1 MSNARSYDEMKRST
15 SCLILAAVASYRDIR
30 MLQINQLQALCAVI
44 SSTLLLA
51 SCGKSGGAN
60 QAPPPP
66 QVTVAQ
72 GIEKRVKDWDEF
84 TGRLQAVETV
94 EIRPRV
100 SGYIDKVAF
109 TEGSLV
115 KRGALLFVIDPRP
128 YQADYDRA
136 AADVKRT
143 KTALDLGRIELA
155 RVQKLKDSGAVSEE
169 ELDERKSTV
178 AQAEANVA
186 GAQAALE
193 AALLNLNFT
202 KVTSPIDG
210 RVSRAEVTRGNLV
223 TGGSNGGTLLT
234 SVVSMDPIYLYFD
247 ADEQS
252 YLRYSQMARNGQRQ
266 SSRETG
272 NPVQI
277 GLANEE
283 GFPHAGT
290 MDFVDNQLNP
300 QTGTIRGRAVIP
312 NKDGQFTPGLFARVQ
327 LLGSGEYSAILID
340 DRAVNTDQ
348 SQKYVFLLG
357 ANNQISYQKVKLGRV
372 IDGLRVVLEGLKAGD
387 VIVVNGAQ
395 RVHPGIT
402 VTPQRVAMGGN
413 DTPAKAS

>member
-1 MSNARSYDEMKRST
+1 MA
-15 SCLILAAVASYRDIR
+15 
-30 MLQINQLQALCAVI
+30 
-44 SSTLLLA
+44 
-51 SCGKSGGAN
+51 
-60 QAPPPP
+60 
-66 QVTVAQ
+66 TVL
-72 GIEKRVKDWDEF
+72 EKRVKDWDEF

-128 YQADYDRA
+128 YQAEYDRA
-136 AADVKRT
+136 AADVKRF
-143 KTALDLGRIELA
+143 KTALELGSIELV
-155 RVQKLKDSGAVSEE
+155 RVQRLKDSGAVSQE

-186 GAQAALE
+186 GSKAALE
-193 AALLNLNFT
+193 AAALNLNFT
-202 KVTSPIDG
+202 RVTSPIDG

-223 TGGSNGGTLLT
+223 TGGINGGTLLS

-252 YLRYSQMARNGQRQ
+252 YLRYAKMARDGERA

-272 NPVQI
+272 NPVQV
-277 GLANEE
+277 GLADEE

-300 QTGTIRGRAVIP
+300 QTGTIRGRAVLP
-312 NKDGQFTPGLFARVQ
+312 NKDGRFTPGLFARVQ
-327 LLGSGEYSAILID
+327 LLGSGEYSAILIE

-348 SQKYVFLLG
+348 SQKYVLLLG
-357 ANNQISYQKVKLGRV
+357 ANNQIEYRKVKLGRV
-372 IDGLRVVLEGLKAGD
+372 IDGLRVVREGLKPGD

-395 RVHPGIT
+395 RVHPGVT
-402 VTPQRVAMGGN
+402 VTPQKVVMGA
-413 DTPAKAS
+413 DSAPAAT

>member
-1 MSNARSYDEMKRST
+1 VFKINRLQALSAV
-15 SCLILAAVASYRDIR
+15 LLAVAS
-30 MLQINQLQALCAVI
+30 L
-44 SSTLLLA
+44 S
-51 SCGKSGGAN
+51 SCGKGSAPG
-60 QAPPPP
+60 APPPP
-66 QVTVAQ
+66 QVSVATVL
-72 GIEKRVKDWDEF
+72 EKRVKDWDEF

-128 YQADYDRA
+128 YQAEYDRA
-136 AADVKRT
+136 AADVKRY
-143 KTALDLGRIELA
+143 KTALELGSIELV
-155 RVQKLKDSGAVSEE
+155 RVQRLKDSGAVSQE

-186 GAQAALE
+186 GSQAALE
-193 AALLNLNFT
+193 AAALNLNFT
-202 KVTSPIDG
+202 RVTSPIDG

-223 TGGSNGGTLLT
+223 TGGINGGTLLS
-234 SVVSMDPIYLYFD
+234 SVVSMDPIYIYFD

-252 YLRYSQMARNGQRQ
+252 YLRYAKMAREGERS
-266 SSRETG
+266 SSREAG
-272 NPVQI
+272 NPVQV
-277 GLANEE
+277 GLADEE

-300 QTGTIRGRAVIP
+300 QTGTIRGRAVLP

-327 LLGSGEYSAILID
+327 LLGSGEYSAILIE

-348 SQKYVFLLG
+348 SQKYVLLLG
-357 ANNQISYQKVKLGRV
+357 ANNQIEYRKVKLGRV
-372 IDGLRVVLEGLKAGD
+372 IDGLRVVREGLKAGD

-395 RVHPGIT
+395 RVHPGVT
-402 VTPQRVAMGGN
+402 VTPQKVVMGA
-413 DTPAKAS
+413 DSAPAAS